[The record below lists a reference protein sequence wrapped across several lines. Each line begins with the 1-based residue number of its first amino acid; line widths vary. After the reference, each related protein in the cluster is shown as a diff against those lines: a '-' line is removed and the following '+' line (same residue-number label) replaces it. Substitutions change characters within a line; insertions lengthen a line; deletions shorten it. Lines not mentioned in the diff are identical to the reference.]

1 MYTLKFPVFLWIH
14 TEYRNSLTPM
24 PGRLSTRE
32 RAFSTV
38 IPDLKII
45 KSELLWPLPLFPR
58 AWLQAIISHRNVDKL
73 KILAPN
79 IVGTWNFSEKKIERK
94 FTKTLERVSRKA
106 GLCDRLCGRH
116 PLNTA
121 LAERLPASEPLDP
134 GLGQTPQSLAKLQEV
149 KSQAV

>member
-1 MYTLKFPVFLWIH
+1 
-14 TEYRNSLTPM
+14 M

-38 IPDLKII
+38 IPDLRII

-79 IVGTWNFSEKKIERK
+79 IVGTWKKIERK
-94 FTKTLERVSRKA
+94 FTKTLERVSHKA

-116 PLNTA
+116 PLSTA